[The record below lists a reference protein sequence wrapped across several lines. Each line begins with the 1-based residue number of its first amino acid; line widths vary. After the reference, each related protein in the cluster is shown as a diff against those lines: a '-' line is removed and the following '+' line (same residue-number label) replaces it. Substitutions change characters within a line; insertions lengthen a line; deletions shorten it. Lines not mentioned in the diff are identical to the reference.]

1 MKKEY
6 PKFKRGEVERYFSE
20 LPKKEQTEIED
31 YVRYRQAR
39 GITSNNPLMDL
50 RRHVIQLRFIF
61 GEPISKLTL
70 KDLREYLALL
80 TRAKLKE
87 HTKNDIKVNIKNFL
101 KYKFKDWSQRFT
113 ELEDIRLSSNTR
125 NEEKLNSKTILKK
138 EDIETLMKNESKM
151 FWKAFFITQYEAG
164 LRTKETRLLKWDDI
178 KFNVD
183 GEISEILIF
192 ATKTK
197 KARPVFVKEATHY
210 LKLLKE
216 QQERTEE
223 KGVYVFHSKSD
234 LNKPIDRNSISV
246 WMRGLSKK
254 CGIHCWNYL
263 LRHSRATELY
273 RLAKQGKIAKDTAL
287 AFMGHSAD
295 MSEVYTHLDESE
307 IKKMLKDQVYKLEE
321 LPPKEKREFEEKL
334 EELSKKQES
343 LQAELESR
351 KDYDSV
357 LNDLLSLPQ
366 VQEIL
371 KRKKKLGVVGK

>member
-6 PKFKRGEVERYFSE
+6 PKFKRGEVEIYFSE

-31 YVRYRQAR
+31 YVKYRQAR

-61 GEPISKLTL
+61 GESISKLTL
-70 KDLREYLALL
+70 NDLREYLALL

-183 GEISEILIF
+183 GEISEIIIF

-254 CGIHCWNYL
+254 CGIGCWNYL

-295 MSEVYTHLDESE
+295 MSDVYTHLDESE

-334 EELSKKQES
+334 EEQGKQIDI
-343 LQAELESR
+343 LR
-351 KDYDSV
+351 I
-357 LNDLLSLPQ
+357 
-366 VQEIL
+366 EIEKRRQFDPILDQLVEDML
-371 KRKKKLGVVGK
+371 KKKKLEVKGK